1 MNHKIITI
9 GTCNLCSNF
18 VPFAITYSKFTGT
31 CKTCVKKATK
41 ISKQNGELHSKTLG
55 GVSAN

>member
-1 MNHKIITI
+1 MNFKIITI

-18 VPFAITYSKFTGT
+18 VPFAVTYSKYTGT
-31 CKTCVKKATK
+31 CKTCVDKVTK
-41 ISKQNGELHSKTLG
+41 ISMEKGKLRSKTLG